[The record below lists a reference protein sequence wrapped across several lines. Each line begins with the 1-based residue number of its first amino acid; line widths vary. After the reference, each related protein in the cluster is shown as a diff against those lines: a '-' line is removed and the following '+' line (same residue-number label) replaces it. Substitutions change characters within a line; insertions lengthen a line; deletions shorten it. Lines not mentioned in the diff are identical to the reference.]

1 MSLYEYKAKNLKGHL
16 ISGTVEAANETNA
29 LEILADR
36 HFTPFYLKEMSS
48 HRWMDIGFKLFNRIK
63 AKDLVIFSRQLAVMT
78 AATVP
83 LVESLRILVK
93 QTENEALR
101 VVVSDVADE
110 VEGGAKL
117 SAALGKYPNT
127 FSDFYI
133 NMVKSGETSGRLDD
147 TLNYLADEAEKN
159 YDLMSKIKGAMT
171 YPAFIIVGLVIVGF
185 VMMIFVVPKLTS
197 ILQESQ
203 TALPFSTRLLIGTSG
218 FLQTR
223 WWLLLIILAGLV
235 VLFRLATQ
243 TGTGR
248 MVWHRFQLRLPVI
261 GQLFKKIYLVRFT
274 RSLGTLLQG
283 GVPLTRSLAVVAD
296 VVGNEVFKE
305 MIRSTIK
312 EVEEG
317 NSISTIFLESN
328 IVPAMVSQMMVVGE
342 KTGRLE
348 EILQRLSNFYGREV
362 ENQVTNLVTLVEPL
376 IMIIL
381 GLAVGL
387 MVSAIIL
394 PLYNLAGSF

>member
-1 MSLYEYKAKNLKGHL
+1 MPLYEYRAKNLKGNL
-16 ISGTVEAANETNA
+16 ISGTVEAADETNA

-36 HFTPFYLKEMSS
+36 HFTPFYLQEKSS
-48 HRWMDIGFKLFNRIK
+48 HHWLDIGFKFFNKIK
-63 AKDLVIFSRQLAVMT
+63 TKDLVIFSRQLAVMA

-83 LVESLRILVK
+83 LVESLHILVK

-101 VVVSDVADE
+101 IVVSDVADE
-110 VEGGAKL
+110 VEGGSKL

-185 VMMIFVVPKLTS
+185 VMMVFVVPKLTS

-203 TALPFSTRLLIGTSG
+203 TALPFSTRLLIGSSS
-218 FLQTR
+218 FLQNR
-223 WWLLLIILAGLV
+223 WWLLLIIIAILV
-235 VLFRLATQ
+235 VIFRFLTQ
-243 TGTGR
+243 TGSGR
-248 MVWHRFQLRLPVI
+248 MIWHRFQLRLPVV

-283 GVPLTRSLAVVAD
+283 GVPLTRSLNVVAD
-296 VVGNEVFKE
+296 VVGNEVFKD
-305 MIRSTIK
+305 MIKATIK

-317 NSISTIFLESN
+317 NSVSTIFLQSN
-328 IVPAMVSQMMVVGE
+328 VVPAMVSQMMVVGE

-348 EILQRLSNFYGREV
+348 EILGRLSDFYGREV

-381 GLAVGL
+381 GLAVGV